1 MGIAMYKKEKIAV
14 IGMGGLFPGSETLE
28 QFWENLVGNK
38 DLVTTARFEDFGADP
53 GLFYHE
59 EKGKLDHCYALRGG
73 FIRDFTFDARG
84 YRLDADLLNR
94 QDNQFKWSLYVARAA
109 LQSSGYYE
117 HPGLE
122 KCGVIVGNLS
132 FPTRLSR
139 QILSPVYAGM
149 AGEVLEE
156 LSGQEVKVPASNT
169 HYPADIRNTLLTNA
183 PAALIARAL
192 GLRATHYSLDA
203 ACASSLYAVKLACD
217 ELHTGKADIM
227 LAGAVSG
234 ADPLFI
240 HMGFSYFHAYA
251 RENEVSAPMDLRSGG
266 LTSAEGA
273 GMVVLKRLSDAQRD
287 GDQVLAV
294 IESVGLSNDGK
305 GKFLLSPNPKGQRL
319 AFERAYS
326 QTDLR
331 PEAADYLECHAT
343 GTPLGDKTE
352 FNSISDFFA
361 RDGMEPPL
369 VGSVKSNMGHLL
381 TAAGMAGMIKVILAM
396 QHRLIPATIKV
407 SAPLRSDNSK
417 IGADQIVLHNR
428 PWKNKGAEL
437 HAGINAFGFGGT
449 NAHLILSGY
458 NKQEAPAPA
467 PAIPVAT
474 QQMAIVGMDV
484 HFGNCDSLEA
494 YYLSLFTGRQHFRT
508 LPEERWKGM
517 DQLKGLHETF
527 DLPDVRQLRGAWLE
541 AYDLD
546 LLRFK
551 IQPREAERL
560 TRQQTLMLK
569 VAYHALQDAGMDTD
583 QDGPANVAVITA
595 MESELEIH
603 HRMGRWDLSW
613 QVNKAVEQAGLQL
626 SDASEAALGGALKDA
641 IFQAYDDHSP
651 SEHTG
656 FIGNIISSRIA
667 ALMDFTGPAFTV
679 SSNENAVYKALEIAR
694 NLLAMNEVDAVVL
707 GAIDL
712 SGSLE
717 SVLSRQALNPVHTGP
732 ATMGWD
738 ASTKGWLIGEGAG
751 AVVLKRAVDAKGDRV
766 YAYLDDLAIVQTEH
780 NDLRS
785 KASAGAIEDA
795 ARMVLSRQQL
805 SPADIGMLEVSASGI
820 AEEDMAEM
828 EGLGRAYRL
837 EKESLNCA
845 VGSAKAHVGHCFSAS
860 GMASIVKTALSLY
873 YRFIPGVP
881 GWEKP
886 RAADSLDTTPFYVPE
901 EARPW
906 VPEEGQ
912 SVLRAAVSGL
922 ASDGTAAHVL
932 LSEGHHPNPAK
943 AGPFLLKGGERLFPV
958 RAASATELIEQLAGI
973 PDQLTEKTFQRISD
987 EYCERFS
994 SQNGVGTH
1002 TAVLV
1007 AGSEQALRREVQFFQ
1022 NRLTEAWAGGQTLQT
1037 PSGSYFTAD
1046 PLGKKG
1052 KTALVYPGSG
1062 TVYTGMGSALFQAFP
1077 GLYDAVKSRV
1087 NHLSGAFFSADLYPR
1102 SLQALDTAGKKAA
1115 ELALQTNALPMMA
1128 IGCTFSAVFTVLVQ
1142 DYLKFQADSVAGF
1155 SMGETSAMWYGQ
1167 DIWDAHRAEEKFIN
1181 APLFREKVG
1190 GDMTLLAELWN
1201 LTPEA
1206 ARKRWSAR
1214 LVTAPNGIA
1223 GHASLAEWFRQAIAP
1238 SAEKVFLTFIHT
1250 DTEIVLSGD
1259 TAEIDRILQQHPFP
1273 NIHLALNNVVHHD
1286 FCRKEEEAFME
1297 MHRLPVEHPADK
1309 AFYSSIS
1316 LGPMPVDTESLAKNA
1331 TEVCCRE
1338 VDFPRLVRKMAAD
1351 GHRIFI
1357 ELGANATCSRWIG
1370 ENLPGREH
1378 LAIPADRKGAGA
1390 LRNLCG
1396 LVAVLLA
1403 HEVPLDLK
1411 HFFEPES
1418 ARRNKP
1424 KELNKTLRTGG
1435 PRFETAALGE
1445 AQRALFAGQTIR
1457 QSTLARVATP
1467 SLALAGPDDAWTGFT
1482 APESQP
1488 GPPAISNHL
1497 TMEITTIDKKDLKKA
1512 ENGLSLQDFSDP
1524 AYRQGKTVIWDEN
1537 DLLTFATGRISDV
1550 FGPDYAVIDH
1560 YRRRVMLPMPPYLL
1574 VSRVTRLEARM
1585 NEYKP
1590 SLVTTEYDIPYG
1602 SAFATDG
1609 QIPWAVAV
1617 ESGQCDLLLISY
1629 LGIDFQ
1635 NKGDYVYRLLDC
1647 TLTFLDDLPFE
1658 GQTLRYDIRINSFVR
1673 SGNNLLFFFSYEC
1686 FVEDRMV
1693 LKMDGG
1699 CAGFFSDE
1707 ELAVG
1712 QGVVYKPQELAERQ
1726 GRARQY
1732 FAPLLYCDKTAF
1744 SHEDLMSLIRGD
1756 LVNCFGEAYHPADRN
1771 PSLRLPPEQI
1781 LMLDRIT
1788 KVDRQGG
1795 SAGLGWI
1802 EAEKDLLPDDWYF
1815 PCHFRDDEV
1824 LAGSLQAEGGG
1835 QLLRFFMLYLGMQ
1848 RLTKDARFQP
1858 VLDVPQKVRCRK
1870 EVPAKKGTLIYRMD
1884 VKDIGLAPEPY
1895 VVADLEIIYDGYVA
1909 VFFENLGLRLQEK
1922 DNPTWLKNPAQLR
1935 EGIFVK
1941 PVDYP
1946 VLLDEYHIT
1955 QFALGPVYKCF
1966 GDEYRVFEGRQLS
1979 RQPNTDLQFI
1989 SRVRAIEGQRHVFH
2003 NKPVIVAE
2011 YDVPADAWYYTQN
2024 AVPEMPYSVLMEVA
2038 LQPCGF
2044 LGAYLGSTLA
2054 ASEKDLFFR
2063 NLDGDGE
2070 MLRRVDLR
2078 GKTVTNRACLVSH
2091 TSLGGT
2097 VLQRYTFELSVDDAP
2112 FYKGNSSFG
2121 FFTKDDLS
2129 SQAGLDQGQHKPS
2142 WLQENAHAAGNSL
2155 TIKLDSLF
2163 GKMKLF
2169 QSTNPASL
2177 QLHLAGGQLRFLD
2190 SATIVREGGKYGKGY
2205 IYASKIVKAH
2215 DWYFTCH
2222 FYQDPVM
2229 PGSLGVEA
2237 IFEAIQLF
2245 ALQQGL
2251 GADLHN
2257 AGFWQVAPHRT
2268 VWKYRGQI
2276 LQHDP
2281 EMHLEAHIKDIKR
2294 EQNGVVLTADASLW
2308 KGTLRIYEVTDL
2320 AVLIGSGQ

>member
-1 MGIAMYKKEKIAV
+1 MGIAMLKKEKIAV
-14 IGMGGLFPGSETLE
+14 IGMGGLFPGSETVE

-38 DLVTTARFEDFGADP
+38 DLVTNARFEDFGADP
-53 GLFYHE
+53 DLFYHE

-73 FIRDFTFDARG
+73 FIRDFAFDARG
-84 YRLDADLLNR
+84 YRLDAGLLSQ
-94 QDNQFKWSLYVARAA
+94 QDNQFKWSLYVAKAA

-117 HPGLE
+117 NPGLD

-132 FPTRLSR
+132 FPTRYSR
-139 QILSPVYAGM
+139 QILSGLYAGM
-149 AGEVLEE
+149 AQKVLED
-156 LSGQEVKVPASNT
+156 LSGQAVPVPAANT
-169 HYPADIRNTLLTNA
+169 HYPADIQHTLLTNA
-183 PAALIARAL
+183 PAALIAQAL

-203 ACASSLYAVKLACD
+203 ACASSLYAIKLACD
-217 ELHTGKADIM
+217 ELHAGKADMM

-251 RENEVSAPMDLRSGG
+251 RQNEASAPMDMRSGG

-273 GMVVLKRLSDAQRD
+273 GMVVLKRLSDARRD
-287 GDQVLAV
+287 KDRILAV
-294 IESVGLSNDGK
+294 IEGVGLSNDGK
-305 GKFLLSPNPKGQRL
+305 GKFLLSPNPKGQKL
-319 AFERAYS
+319 AFERAYA
-326 QTDLR
+326 QTDLD
-331 PEAADYLECHAT
+331 PGVIDYLECHAT

-352 FNSISDFFA
+352 FNSIGDFFA

-381 TAAGMAGMIKVILAM
+381 TAAGMAGMIKVILSM
-396 QHRLIPATIKV
+396 QHKMIPATIKV
-407 SAPLRSDNSK
+407 TAPLRSDNGK
-417 IGADQIVLHNR
+417 IGADQIVLENR
-428 PWKNKGAEL
+428 PWKSKGAIP
-437 HAGINAFGFGGT
+437 HAGIDAFGFGGT
-449 NAHLILSGY
+449 NAHLILSAY
-458 NKQEAPAPA
+458 IEPDIPAPPPA
-467 PAIPVAT
+467 PPVSF
-474 QQMAIVGMDV
+474 QKMAIVGMDV
-484 HFGNCDSLEA
+484 HFGDCDNLESF
-494 YYLSLFTGRQHFRT
+494 YLSLFGGRQHFRA
-508 LPEERWKGM
+508 LPAERWKGM
-517 DQLKGLHETF
+517 ESLDNLSDARQF
-527 DLPDVRQLRGAWLE
+527 SDIRQLQGAWLE
-541 AYDLD
+541 EYDLD

-551 IQPREAERL
+551 IQPLEAERL

-569 VAYHALQDAGMDTD
+569 VAYRALQDAGLEAEKSETT
-583 QDGPANVAVITA
+583 NVAVITA

-613 QVNKAVEQAGLQL
+613 QVNQALEKAGLQM
-626 SDASEAALGGALKDA
+626 SEASQSTLGSALKDA
-641 IFQAYDDHSP
+641 IFQAYENHSP

-694 NLLAMNEVDAVVL
+694 NLLAMQEVDAVIL

-717 SVLSRQALNPVHTGP
+717 SVLSRQALAPVHKGP
-732 ATMGWD
+732 ASMGWD

-751 AVVLKRAVDAKGDRV
+751 AIVLKRASDAAGDRV
-766 YAYLDDLAIVQTEH
+766 YAYIDDLAIVQSEH
-780 NDLRS
+780 TDLRGM
-785 KASAGAIEDA
+785 AGARAIENA
-795 ARMVLSRQQL
+795 AQTVLSRQQWKY
-805 SPADIGMLEVSASGI
+805 SDIGLLEASASGI
-820 AEEDMAEM
+820 PAEDRAEI
-828 EGLGRAYRL
+828 EGLSAAYHSDTETL
-837 EKESLNCA
+837 TCA

-860 GMASIVKTALSLY
+860 GIASIVKTALSLY
-873 YRFIPGVP
+873 HRFIPGVP

-886 RAADSLDTTPFYVPE
+886 RWPDLLAPTPFYVPE
-901 EARPW
+901 DARPW
-906 VPEEGQ
+906 IPEKGQ
-912 SVLRAAVSGL
+912 TALRAAISGL
-922 ASDGTAAHVL
+922 ASDGTAAHLL
-932 LSEGHHPNPAK
+932 LSEGHHPDPAK
-943 AGPFLLKGGERLFPV
+943 AGPYLLKAGERLFPL
-958 RAASATELIEQLAGI
+958 RATNAAALVVQLEEI
-973 PDQLTEKTFQRISD
+973 QDQLSEKSFRRVSD
-987 EYCERFS
+987 ECCERFANTKNS
-994 SQNGVGTH
+994 GER

-1007 AGSEQALRREVQFFQ
+1007 AASEPALRREIKFFRD
-1022 NRLTEAWAGGQTLQT
+1022 RLSDAWAGNQTLQT
-1037 PSGSYFTAD
+1037 PSGSYFAAH
-1046 PLGKKG
+1046 PLGNKG
-1052 KTALVYPGSG
+1052 KIALVYPGSG
-1062 TVYTGMGSALFQAFP
+1062 TAYTGMGAAFFQAFP
-1077 GLYDAVKSRV
+1077 GLYDAVQSRV
-1087 NHLSGAFFSADLYPR
+1087 DHLATAFFSADLYPR
-1102 SLQALDTAGKKAA
+1102 TRQALDVAGKKAA
-1115 ELALQTNALPMMA
+1115 ELALQTHALPMMA
-1128 IGCTFSAVFTVLVQ
+1128 IGCTFAAVFTTLVQ
-1142 DYLKFQADSVAGF
+1142 DYLGLRADSVIGF

-1167 DIWDAHRAEEKFIN
+1167 GIWDAHRAEEKFIK

-1190 GDMTLLAELWN
+1190 GEMTLLADVWN
-1201 LTPEA
+1201 LSPEE
-1206 ARKRWSAR
+1206 ARARWAAR
-1214 LVTAPNGIA
+1214 LVTAPNGA
-1223 GHASLAEWFRQAIAP
+1223 GGYVSLADWFRQAVAP
-1238 SAEKVFLTFIHT
+1238 NAKKVFLTFIHT
-1250 DTEIVLSGD
+1250 DNEVVLSGD
-1259 TAEIDRILQQHPFP
+1259 GTEIDLLLQGLPFTSIP
-1273 NIHLALNNVVHHD
+1273 LALNNVVHHA
-1286 FCRKEEEAFME
+1286 FCRQLQAEFMD
-1297 MHRLPVEHPADK
+1297 MHRLPIERPAGKD
-1309 AFYSSIS
+1309 FYSSITLS
-1316 LGPMPVDTESLAKNA
+1316 PLSVDTERLAVNA
-1331 TEVCCRE
+1331 TDVCCSE
-1338 VDFPRLVRKMAAD
+1338 VDFPRLVRKMADD
-1351 GHRIFI
+1351 GHRVFV

-1370 ENLPGREH
+1370 DILAGREH
-1378 LAIPADRKGAGA
+1378 LAVPADRKGAGA

-1396 LVAVLLA
+1396 MVAMLLA

-1411 HFFEPES
+1411 HLYEPEA
-1418 ARRNKP
+1418 ARMNKP

-1435 PRFETAALGE
+1435 PRFETVALGE
-1445 AQRALFAGQTIR
+1445 QQQNLFARHAPEKSARG
-1457 QSTLARVATP
+1457 RVASTSFAMSGADDTWHGFMPPETP
-1467 SLALAGPDDAWTGFT
+1467 
-1482 APESQP
+1482 
-1488 GPPAISNHL
+1488 PPAPVNTDIVKMDDL
-1497 TMEITTIDKKDLKKA
+1497 IIDKKSLKKA
-1512 ENGLSLQDFSDP
+1512 ENGLDLQDFDDP
-1524 AYRQGKTVIWDEN
+1524 AYIQGKNVIWDEK
-1537 DLLTFATGRISDV
+1537 DLLTFATGKISDV
-1550 FGPDYAVIDH
+1550 FGPDYAIIDT

-1574 VSRVTRLEARM
+1574 VSRVTRLEAKM
-1585 NEYKP
+1585 NEFKP

-1686 FVEDRMV
+1686 FVQDRMV

-1699 CAGFFSDE
+1699 CAGFFSNE

-1726 GRARQY
+1726 NRPRQY
-1732 FAPLLYCDKTAF
+1732 FAPLLPCDRTDF
-1744 SHEDLMSLIRGD
+1744 SREDLLSLTAGD
-1756 LVNCFGEAYHPADRN
+1756 LVACFGENYHPNGRN
-1771 PSLRLPPEQI
+1771 PALRLPPGQV

-1788 KVDRQGG
+1788 KVDRKGG
-1795 SAGLGWI
+1795 SSGLGWI
-1802 EAEKDLLPDDWYF
+1802 EAEKDLLPEDWYF

-1884 VKDIGLAPEPY
+1884 VKAIGLVPEPY
-1895 VVADLEIIYDGYVA
+1895 VIADLEILYDGYVA

-1922 DNPTWLKNPAQLR
+1922 NNPTCLKNPAHCQD
-1935 EGIFVK
+1935 GVFVR
-1941 PVDYP
+1941 PVP
-1946 VLLDEYHIT
+1946 HAVLLNEYHIT

-1966 GDEYRVFEGRQLS
+1966 GDEYKVYEGRELS

-1989 SRVRAIEGQRHVFH
+1989 SRVRDIEGQRHIFT

-2024 AVPEMPYSVLMEVA
+2024 AAPEMPYSVLMEVA

-2070 MLRRVDLR
+2070 MLRQVDLR

-2097 VLQRYTFELSVDDAP
+2097 VLQRYSFELSVDGAP

-2121 FFTKDDLS
+2121 FFTKDDLA
-2129 SQAGLDQGQHKPS
+2129 SQAGLDKGEHKTP
-2142 WLQENAHAAGNSL
+2142 WLRENDLPAGSSL
-2155 TIKLDSLF
+2155 SVKLDSLF

-2169 QSTNPASL
+2169 RSAAPESP
-2177 QLHLAGGQLRFLD
+2177 QLHLAGEQLRFLD
-2190 SATIVREGGKYGKGY
+2190 TATIVRDGGKYGKGY
-2205 IYASKIVKAH
+2205 IFASKDVKPH

-2237 IFEAIQLF
+2237 IVQAIQLF
-2245 ALQQGL
+2245 AIQQDLGHGLQNVVFRQP
-2251 GADLHN
+2251 
-2257 AGFWQVAPHRT
+2257 APHRT

-2281 EMHLEAHIKDIKR
+2281 EMHLEAHIKEIKR
-2294 EQNGVVLTADASLW
+2294 ENNSVLITADASLW
-2308 KGTLRIYEVTDL
+2308 KGPLRIYELTDL
-2320 AVLIGSGQ
+2320 AVLIG